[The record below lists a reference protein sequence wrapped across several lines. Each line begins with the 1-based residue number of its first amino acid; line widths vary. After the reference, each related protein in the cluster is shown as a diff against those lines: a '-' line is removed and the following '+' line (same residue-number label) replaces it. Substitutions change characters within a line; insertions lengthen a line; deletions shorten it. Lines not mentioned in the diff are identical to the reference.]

1 MSVPAPNPVVAPDH
15 VHALLNH
22 LHQESLT
29 QEAALPSTYLSSP
42 DGFDE
47 LMQDKFIALD
57 QDKCQFVYQLARATG
72 ARNIVEIGTS
82 FGVSTIYLAL
92 AVGSNLERLGGE
104 GIVIATEKEPTKA
117 EKARQH
123 WREAGDD
130 LVTRHIDLREGDLLE
145 TLRDNIPQ
153 VDLVLL
159 DSELDVILAKGLI
172 SDRHLVWAPVALPA
186 LKLLEPKLGSGAVVI
201 IDNSITS
208 ATRYKELLGHLR
220 SPTSG
225 YTNLTIPYSKG
236 LEMCVKI

>member
-1 MSVPAPNPVVAPDH
+1 MSDPAPNPVVAPDH

-92 AVGSNLERLGGE
+92 AVGSNLGRLGGE

-159 DSELDVILAKGLI
+159 DI
-172 SDRHLVWAPVALPA
+172 WAPVALPA